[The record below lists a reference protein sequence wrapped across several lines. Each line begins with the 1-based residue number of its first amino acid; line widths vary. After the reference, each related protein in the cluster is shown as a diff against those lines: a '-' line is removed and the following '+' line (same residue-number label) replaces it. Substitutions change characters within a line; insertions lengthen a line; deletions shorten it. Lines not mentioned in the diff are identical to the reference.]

1 MYNLTKIKNMVRIL
15 IFSFIFIKKMFY
27 NSLKINDVREQQY
40 IVIIM

>member
-1 MYNLTKIKNMVRIL
+1 MVRIL

-27 NSLKINDVREQQY
+27 NNLKINDVREQQY